1 MEVEPSPP
9 TEVDKENLRTWL
21 LQTTVKD
28 AENREIKLINLFE
41 MLRQHR
47 AELIKDFLRLDKPT
61 MAQEVAQMAQEQDD
75 LIWMTNKLTKDDR
88 FNSNSE
94 IKNLK
99 TLFSKI
105 TKLDDETL
113 NALRYKYIRFDPKM
127 FIPNY
132 ANYVGGRKLTR
143 HRKSNAKSKSK
154 RKHKRRSFKQG
165 SHRRQRH

>member
-1 MEVEPSPP
+1 ME
-9 TEVDKENLRTWL
+9 TKNLTTQ
-21 LQTTVKD
+21 LQTPVKD
-28 AENREIKLINLFE
+28 ADDREIKLINLFE
-41 MLRQHR
+41 MLRIPR

-75 LIWMTNKLTKDDR
+75 LIWMTKKLTKDDR
-88 FNSNSE
+88 FNSDSE

-99 TLFSKI
+99 ILFSKI
-105 TKLDDETL
+105 NELDDETL
-113 NALRYKYIRFDPKM
+113 NELRYKYISFDPKM

-132 ANYVGGRKLTR
+132 YGYVGGRKLTR

-154 RKHKRRSFKQG
+154 RKHKRRSFKKS